1 MFILAHLQDGVV
13 VLRAGSNHLL
23 VAEDEAAAKQEG
35 GVRVARRRLF
45 AAVRSFGGIRRRGGQ
60 VGEGGGGGEG
70 RG

>member
-1 MFILAHLQDGVV
+1 MFILAHLQDGGM

-35 GVRVARRRLF
+35 GVRVARRLF
-45 AAVRSFGGIRRRGGQ
+45 AAVPSFGGIRRRGGQ